1 MRCKWK
7 LFSHWICPLSVIGL
21 TLSLGRLVLTLP
33 CYLCYP
39 STIHYWVWLQMN
51 APYHLSACLIACM
64 PASFLACL
72 IVCFLAF
79 FLFLIKWIFS
89 FPIKHF
95 KISHLILTGRSST
108 GRCWCWPGCL
118 GCSSTPSLTRPGPPW
133 WWGTTCPRPG
143 AWPGRHVATL
153 FVLKCQHRQLSTPN
167 SLKERS
173 LAESRRPAL
182 EF

>member
-1 MRCKWK
+1 MWNQYKYNWTRHVGSIMSSQALQSLAVDEDWK
-7 LFSHWICPLSVIGL
+7 PWEYKNRDLKK
-21 TLSLGRLVLTLP
+21 
-33 CYLCYP
+33 LCAN
-39 STIHYWVWLQMN
+39 MF
-51 APYHLSACLIACM
+51 LIA
-64 PASFLACL
+64 
-72 IVCFLAF
+72 
-79 FLFLIKWIFS
+79 WIFN

-118 GCSSTPSLTRPGPPW
+118 GCSSTPSQTRPCPPW
-133 WWGTTCPRPG
+133 WWGTACPRPG

-167 SLKERS
+167 SWKERS
-173 LAESRRPAL
+173 LVESRRPAL